1 MTARADYL
9 SRQRWFAGGR
19 EVSISNVESLA
30 WIREPADGFGVRLEL
45 VTVLVDGVEQTYSMP
60 TSYRS
65 EPFAGLEGALIE
77 HDGDYFIYDAL
88 HDAHARTALLSGFF
102 GADIDGLTYTGTLPV
117 DADAPTVQLTA
128 EQSNSSI
135 VIGDNLVLKLF
146 RKLGHGRNPDI
157 ELSRAL
163 TDDGCTEVAPVHG
176 WITLNDGEQGDIDL
190 AMVSDFIRSATT
202 GWDSARASFRD
213 LLADPDAEASEAG
226 GDFAGESERLGE
238 TVADIHRRLA
248 TLFGTQSWGPAEL
261 SALAGHFDERCN
273 AAASA
278 APAVLPYVE
287 AAKSAFNVLRGLTST
302 ATVQRVHGDLHLGQ
316 TLRAIPGWFVI
327 DFEGE
332 PAMPL
337 AQRAGFDSPLR
348 DVAGML
354 RSFDY
359 AAHSVL
365 LQTDTPGD
373 DRAVRW
379 AEHNRL
385 AFLDGYGDAV
395 VPELLR
401 AYEID
406 KALYEVAYESAHRPT
421 WISIPL
427 DALKRL
433 LRVDA

>member
-19 EVSISNVESLA
+19 EVSISRVESRA
-30 WIREPADGFGVRLEL
+30 WIREPTDGFGVRLEL
-45 VTVLVDGVEQTYSMP
+45 VTVLVDGVEQTYNMP
-60 TSYRS
+60 TSYRR

-77 HDGDYFIYDAL
+77 HDGDYFIYDAM

-102 GADIDGLTYTGTLPV
+102 GVDVDGLTYTGMLPV

-146 RKLGHGRNPDI
+146 RILGHGRNPDI

-163 TDDGCTEVAPVHG
+163 TVDGCTDVATVHG
-176 WITLNDGEQGDIDL
+176 WITLHDAREGDIDL

-202 GWDSARASFRD
+202 GWDSARTSFRD

-238 TVADIHRRLA
+238 TVANIHGRLA
-248 TLFGTQSWGPAEL
+248 ALFGTQSWGPAEL
-261 SALAGHFDERCN
+261 SALAGRFDERCN
-273 AAASA
+273 AAVSA
-278 APAVLPYVE
+278 APAVLPYVD
-287 AAKSAFNVLRGLTST
+287 AATSAFNVLRGLTT
-302 ATVQRVHGDLHLGQ
+302 TVLVQRVHGDLHLGQ

-332 PAMPL
+332 PAMGL

-373 DRAVRW
+373 ERALRW
-379 AEHNRL
+379 AEHNRR

-395 VPELLR
+395 VPQLLR

-406 KALYEVAYESAHRPT
+406 KALYEVTYEAGHRPT
-421 WISIPL
+421 WIGIPL
-427 DALKRL
+427 AALKRL
-433 LRVDA
+433 LHVDA